1 MTVLTVDG
9 VSRRYG
15 DVVALDGVDL
25 EVAEGTVLAL
35 LGPNGAGKTTLV
47 GLASGQAA
55 PDAGTVRVCGRDP
68 RSGRTEDRRL
78 VGLAPQDVALYPV
91 LSVRDNLRAFGEMS
105 GLGAREARRRAGE
118 LAEPFR
124 LTHLLDRRAG
134 QLSGG
139 EQRRLHAAAA
149 LLHRPR
155 LVLLDEPTAGAD
167 VQTRA
172 AILDAV
178 RGLTGDGTSV
188 VYTTHYLPEIEQLDP
203 EVAVIHRGRIVARG
217 GLGQLVARHGD
228 AAVTLDFDGPVP
240 GDVSWPDGTVVDGSR
255 VRVPCEE
262 PGPALPALV
271 APLGSHAERLR
282 SVELVRPSIEAVY
295 LALTGSGADTADTAH
310 AGDARDAVDTD
321 AGDDS
326 HPDGAARPGAAP
338 GRPAGAAEPTV
349 AASTTHEGRP

>member
-1 MTVLTVDG
+1 MTVLTMDG

-25 EVAEGTVLAL
+25 DVPAGTILAL
-35 LGPNGAGKTTLV
+35 LGPNGAGKSTLV

-55 PDAGTVRVCGRDP
+55 PDAGAVRVCGRDP
-68 RSGRTEDRRL
+68 RSGRSEDRRL

-105 GLGAREARRRAGE
+105 GLSAVDARQRADE

-139 EQRRLHAAAA
+139 EQRRLHTAVA
-149 LLHRPR
+149 LLHRPQ

-167 VQTRA
+167 VQTRT
-172 AILDAV
+172 AILDVV
-178 RGLTGDGTSV
+178 RSLTGDGTAV
-188 VYTTHYLPEIEQLDP
+188 VYTTHYLPEVEQLAP
-203 EVAVIHRGRIVARG
+203 EVAVITRGRIVARG
-217 GLGQLVARHGD
+217 GIDELVARHGG
-228 AAVTLDFDGPVP
+228 AAVVLEFDGPVP
-240 GDVSWPDGTVVDGSR
+240 PGLPWPDGSAVDGTR
-255 VRVPCEE
+255 VRIPCDE

-271 APLGSHAERLR
+271 APLGPHAERLQ

-295 LALTGSGADTADTAH
+295 LALTSDTDPDAGPPTAPE
-310 AGDARDAVDTD
+310 AAPDGEDARPEMMGAV
-321 AGDDS
+321 G
-326 HPDGAARPGAAP
+326 
-338 GRPAGAAEPTV
+338 
-349 AASTTHEGRP
+349 